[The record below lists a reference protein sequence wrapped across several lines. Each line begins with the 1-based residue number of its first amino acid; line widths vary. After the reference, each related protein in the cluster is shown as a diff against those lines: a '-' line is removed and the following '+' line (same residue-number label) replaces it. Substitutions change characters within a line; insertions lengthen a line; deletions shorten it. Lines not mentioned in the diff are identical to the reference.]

1 MTCIVLS
8 PKGTQ
13 KNTQLPATLKTITDA
28 TPATVGQI
36 LRRATVP
43 ELIGT
48 YAYDGGL
55 LQLWGYKTGRANT
68 ENKTELPPPHDKIL
82 LFSDA
87 VLIWFKNSAV
97 TPFATVDYE
106 KWYKIAFGGFEDIED
121 TDDEEEDD
129 EEEEEEDDVES
140 EVESEPAEEADGEA
154 EVEADD
160 EEEAVPPIRIVK
172 VVAKRKAQKR
182 LNAWYNLPELV
193 AEEYV

>member
-1 MTCIVLS
+1 MTCIVLNS
-8 PKGTQ
+8 KGTQ
-13 KNTQLPATLKTITDA
+13 KNTQLPPTLKTITDA

-48 YAYDGGL
+48 YNYDGGV

-97 TPFATVDYE
+97 TPFNTAEYE

-121 TDDEEEDD
+121 TDDEEDD
-129 EEEEEEDDVES
+129 EEEEEEED
-140 EVESEPAEEADGEA
+140 EVESEADSEPAEDLADAEVGEA
-154 EVEADD
+154 D
-160 EEEAVPPIRIVK
+160 EEEESSAPVRIVK
-172 VVAKRKAQKR
+172 APVKRKVQKR
-182 LNAWYNLPELV
+182 LNAWYNLPELT
-193 AEEYV
+193 AEEYA

>member
-13 KNTQLPATLKTITDA
+13 KNTTLPATLKTITDA
-28 TPATVGQI
+28 TPAIVGQI

-43 ELIGT
+43 ELIGV
-48 YAYDGGL
+48 YNYDGGI

-97 TPFATVDYE
+97 TPFGAVDYE

-140 EVESEPAEEADGEA
+140 EVESEPAEEAEGEA

-160 EEEAVPPIRIVK
+160 DEEAAPPIRIVK
-172 VVAKRKAQKR
+172 VAAKRKAQKR
-182 LNAWYNLPELV
+182 LNAWYNLAELTP
-193 AEEYV
+193 EEYT

>member
-28 TPATVGQI
+28 TPAVIGQI

-43 ELIGT
+43 EFIGV
-48 YAYDGGL
+48 YNYDGGI

-87 VLIWFKNSAV
+87 VLIWFKNSAA

-129 EEEEEEDDVES
+129 DEEEEDEVES
-140 EVESEPAEEADGEA
+140 DVESEPAEEAEGEVEA
-154 EVEADD
+154 EADD
-160 EEEAVPPIRIVK
+160 EEESSAPVRIVK
-172 VVAKRKAQKR
+172 APVKRKVQKR
-182 LNAWYNLPELV
+182 LNAWYNLPELT
-193 AEEYV
+193 AEEYT